1 MLGAIPITKPPKRDI
16 YQRAALF
23 DEASFTHHAKMNL
36 NLVQALLDRYTDP
49 GDLVL
54 DPMAGTGSAFV
65 GLLTGRRVI
74 AGDIEAQWARLLRE
88 NQIGLARQS
97 LIALATPGL
106 ALRWDAAKLP
116 LGTGQVDLCLTS
128 PPYYDTFGDW
138 DASSNILETRH
149 NEHGLS
155 YGAHPR
161 QIANRHVYE
170 DYLRAVRAVYAECW
184 RVSRP
189 GGKLVL
195 VLKDVIRGGRRVPV
209 VEDNQTLALA
219 TGFRLLERFDVPA
232 RGTRFRNVNRARLGQ
247 AAPSTEPV
255 LVFERRPPREVKRC
269 LALLELPLPH
279 DGPGWVIAEKAAAH
293 AAGRGYWIWV
303 RSPGENEFRPTSGRN
318 RFPRRPAPGAAQGG
332 PIGGPENRYKPRR
345 TYKARI
351 RREMG
356 FLMAAYLVSKA
367 GLGTGD
373 EIAFYGSQRYGK
385 YLCQRLATLGLAVTQ
400 PLYGLNNGQRLRWLT
415 QKRKGESN
423 G

>member
-1 MLGAIPITKPPKRDI
+1 MLGAIPTTKPPKRDI
-16 YQRAALF
+16 YQRARLF
-23 DEASFTHHAKMNL
+23 DEASFTHHAKFNL

-54 DPMAGTGSAFV
+54 DPMAGTGSVFV

-74 AGDIEAQWARLLRE
+74 AGDIESQWARLLRE
-88 NQIGLARQS
+88 NQNGLARQS

-106 ALRWDAAKLP
+106 GCWWDGARLP
-116 LGTGQVDLCLTS
+116 LAAGQAGLCLTS
-128 PPYYDTFGDW
+128 PPYYDTFSNW

-170 DYLRAVRAVYAECW
+170 DYLRAMRAVYAECW

-195 VLKDVIRGGRRVPV
+195 VLKDVIRGGRVVPV
-209 VEDNQTLALA
+209 VEDNLTLALA

-232 RGTRFRNVNRARLGQ
+232 RGTRFRNVNRAKLGQ

-255 LVFERRPPREVKRC
+255 LVFEKRPPREVKRR

-279 DGPGWVIAEKAAAH
+279 DGPGWIIAQKAMEH
-293 AAGRGYWIWV
+293 AAGRGYELWV
-303 RSPGENEFRPTSGRN
+303 RSPGENEFRPTSGTNAFGPEHRYQ
-318 RFPRRPAPGAAQGG
+318 PRRS
-332 PIGGPENRYKPRR
+332 
-345 TYKARI
+345 YKARI
-351 RREMG
+351 RREIG
-356 FLMAAYLVSKA
+356 FSMAAYLVSKA
-367 GLGTGD
+367 GLVAGD
-373 EIAFYGSQRYGK
+373 EISFYGSQRYGK
-385 YLCQRLATLGLAVTQ
+385 YLCQRLATLGLAVAQ

-415 QKRKGESN
+415 QQKGESHEQ
-423 G
+423 